1 METILNLLMKVTKK
15 NILIFTCFLI
25 SLSACIKDKEI
36 TKAGLNRIYSEFKN
50 GSISEC
56 KLNEQT
62 VYEAGENAYDAS
74 NFIYD
79 LSGNK
84 IGECNWAWS
93 KVDSICIQLQNC
105 ETIYRCQNHI
115 SGQPFVDKYGLSN

>member
-1 METILNLLMKVTKK
+1 MKNMTKY
-15 NILIFTCFLI
+15 ILIITCFVI

-56 KLNEQT
+56 KLNGQT
-62 VYEAGENAYDAS
+62 VYEASENAYDAS
-74 NFIYD
+74 QYIFD

-93 KVDSICIQLQNC
+93 NVDSICKQLQNC

-115 SGQPFVDKYGLSN
+115 SGQPFFDKYGLSK